1 WAVTDAAVRS
11 ASAPR
16 EPAVRAR
23 EPRRWSM
30 SRGSKR
36 SPRAGRIQRTRDIQV
51 IAVRV
56 HFPSR
61 RRRVYARKAVLDGVG
76 IHALRHAAI
85 TRLIERGV
93 PVPIAQR
100 SAGHADAPTT
110 MRYRSIADDVYA
122 ERMVQALGGESG
134 PADHERGHRRQGHS
148 GSGGWFPAF
157 ATVGRFDRFC
167 FPQAL
172 VAEHAPE
179 GVRVQLRHEGRL
191 VDEGAVPEDPL
202 G

>member
-1 WAVTDAAVRS
+1 MRAWSAVRPGIASSVARAWASSASIHGSSAAPAVSIHRYSSGTTTPWAVSAWAWARGGGGGAGWAVTDAAVRS

-110 MRYRSIADDVYA
+110 M
-122 ERMVQALGGESG
+122 
-134 PADHERGHRRQGHS
+134 
-148 GSGGWFPAF
+148 
-157 ATVGRFDRFC
+157 
-167 FPQAL
+167 
-172 VAEHAPE
+172 
-179 GVRVQLRHEGRL
+179 
-191 VDEGAVPEDPL
+191 
-202 G
+202 